1 MPGTATKDYYELLG
15 VSPKAS
21 QEDIRKAYLKL
32 AKKYHPD
39 KTGGD
44 KAAEEKLKAVNAA
57 YDTLKNAER
66 RKEYDAMC
74 ASPFGGAG
82 GGAYSTGPGGP
93 GFDFHGFGGGSGG
106 FTTDFSD
113 IFGGLGDLFGGRAQ
127 RPRRQGPIP
136 GNDVEGRL
144 TITLREAA
152 EGVKKS
158 IRVPHASTC
167 SRCGG
172 SGAEP
177 GTQPETCPVCGGS
190 GQVSRG
196 GGAFVIAQTCP
207 QCRGMGKIIANP
219 CKACRG
225 TGVTKDS
232 RTVTVSIPPGV
243 ETGTRLRLAGQGD
256 AGVRGGPNGD
266 LYVIVTVK
274 ADDVFTREGADITC
288 EMPVTFAE
296 AALGATLRV
305 PTLTGKAD
313 LKIPEGTQSGQSFRL
328 RGMGLP
334 RMNGRGKGDQIV
346 RVAVEVPKRLTR
358 EQRQIVEKL
367 KALDNP
373 AMYPKRRAF
382 ERRFKH

>member
-21 QEDIRKAYLKL
+21 QEEIRKAYLKL

-44 KAAEEKLKAVNAA
+44 KTAEEKLKAINEA

-66 RKEYDAMC
+66 RKEYDTMR

-82 GGAYSTGPGGP
+82 AAYSTGGGGP
-93 GFDFHGFGGGSGG
+93 GFDSHGFGGGPSG
-106 FTTDFSD
+106 FTADFSD
-113 IFGGLGDLFGGRAQ
+113 IFSELGDIFGARTQ
-127 RPRRQGPIP
+127 RPRRQGPVP

-152 EGVKKS
+152 KGVKKS
-158 IRVPHASTC
+158 IRVPYTSTC

-177 GTQPETCPVCGGS
+177 GTQPETCPMCGGT

-196 GGAFVIAQTCP
+196 GAAFVIAQTCP
-207 QCRGMGKIIANP
+207 QCRGTGKIIANP
-219 CKACRG
+219 CKACHG
-225 TGVTKDS
+225 SGVTKGS
-232 RTVTVSIPPGV
+232 HTVTVNIPPGV
-243 ETGTRLRLAGQGD
+243 ESGTRLRLAGQGD
-256 AGVRGGPNGD
+256 AGVRGGPSGD
-266 LYVIVTVK
+266 LYVVVTVK
-274 ADDVFTREGADITC
+274 PDAVFMREGPDITC
-288 EMPVTFAE
+288 EIPVTFAE

-334 RMNGRGKGDQIV
+334 RMAGRGKGDQIV
-346 RVAVEVPKRLTR
+346 RVLVEVPKRLTR
-358 EQRQIVEKL
+358 EQRTIVEKL

-382 ERRFKH
+382 ERRLKS